1 MRKFLHQIRVKML
14 LLVILPLLFGE
25 IAVGQIS
32 VTTTNTFL
40 NNNGSGTVTFN
51 LQNTNNFPI
60 IIQEI
65 HGVIGATTTA
75 NAEVY
80 FNNTPLSG
88 PPSAF
93 TTANGW
99 NLVASGTVSATANT
113 TTTVTQ
119 PFFTGL
125 SLIVPPSTTIGVAV
139 FATSQRYFTHPG
151 PVTIDSAGGVR
162 IITGTN
168 IGYGGNTPPTAP
180 TINPRGWIGTIK
192 FIPAIPCSGTPYPG
206 NAITSS
212 AVVCASQNFTLSL
225 ANDSI
230 RQNLSYQWLSSSSGL
245 PGTYSPMT
253 NDTLRNIV
261 KSQAATT
268 WYRCMVSCGT
278 SSDTSTAI
286 LVSTPVGSMSGAYT
300 VNPALPVSSTNFHAL
315 QHIITA
321 MNCNGIT
328 GPVTIDIPSSVGVL
342 NEQISFGNITGTSA
356 SNTITI
362 NGHGNSILG
371 TGSPLV
377 SFSGTKFVIWDS
389 LNIIG
394 SSTFGGFGVYLGN
407 ISENITIRNST
418 INAGNTA
425 TGTANAGI
433 VVSGSSTTATTA
445 GNNAKNV
452 TIENNRII
460 GGYYGIT
467 LMGTASYLNNSGHKI
482 LNNEI
487 KDFYLYGIYLANTDT
502 TLIEGNDISRLNR
515 SVFTTFYGIY
525 GTTTRNTKIRKNK
538 IHDSGPG
545 SYTAY
550 PIYLTT
556 SANTANFET
565 DIINNSIYNIT
576 TTGTLYGIYLL
587 GTVTHFRIFHNT
599 VHDNTDG
606 STGARRNLFISVAP
620 NNTIV
625 RNNIFSMTGSGSGAK
640 FNIYI
645 TTTSASFISNNNN
658 FFMGATA
665 GTNNMGY
672 WTANRANLAAWTTA
686 TAFDANSRN
695 FNPVFYNELQG
706 NLLPLSGSIDSLGT
720 NVGVL
725 TDINGISRNATF
737 PDAGAY
743 EFVGVNS
750 DLELTSSQLIYA
762 SGCSGTNDTLKVK
775 IKNAIGSNLNLAT
788 TPIMVKYQI
797 TGPFSVTDSVLLNTG
812 SLLTNEEKEF
822 VLSGSIN
829 RSIPGNYQALVYIP
843 YSTENNLTINDTIR
857 FLAPP
862 SISGNLSVTIGSGS
876 YPTLQSLFD
885 SLAFR
890 GVCGPLN
897 ININPSAATFNSN
910 VVIWPIPGAS
920 PTNKITING
929 KGNTITT
936 AVSPMVRLNGAKH
949 IIWDSLNLSPAAG
962 FVGIGMSLG
971 LQCDDITIQNSTI
984 NVGTTST
991 ATTNAGIVFSGT
1003 PTTATTAG
1011 NNARNIKILNNQIIG
1026 GYYGISMFGEAS
1038 YANNFGHV
1046 IKGNRIADFYLYGIY
1061 ANQADGMIIDSNDI
1075 NRATRGTVSTFYGYY
1090 GVSTRN
1096 VKLTRNK
1103 IHDAGLG
1110 SYTAYP
1116 IWFSTSV
1123 NNSGQESEIINNAV
1137 YNINTTG
1144 LTYGLYLS
1152 GTTERFKIYH
1162 NTIEVDGNG
1171 TGTKR
1176 AAFFSVAPN
1185 NVDVKNNILSV
1196 NGNGSGA
1203 KHVVYVTTT
1212 SGTFS
1217 SNNNAL
1223 FMGTTTGTNAIGYWN
1238 TDQTTLAA
1246 WQTATGRDSLSSSS
1260 NPVFTDLANGNFT
1273 PLSINID
1280 NIGTYVNVD
1289 TDINGNTR
1297 PIGTPDVGATEFTG
1311 VNGDIGLVGAS
1322 IYRSSQCYSTSDTL
1336 KFTILNVIGATIDFN
1351 VDPCT
1356 IVYQISGPVP
1366 AVDSVIVNSG
1376 TLAANSSLTIT
1387 NTNANLSMP
1396 GNYALNAYIRPNAV
1410 NFAQNNDTLPAPFLV
1425 EVKPILSVSPKT
1437 GIANSPTDTFIL
1449 KATSPLF
1456 PNGGAIFTEVCHWR
1470 LATGAAPLGGW
1481 PAYMLAD
1488 DYVEITG
1495 LPNASLAGYTME
1507 EWTGTTLQHSVTFP
1521 TGTVFSPNGTMII
1534 ATGQLGSSVP
1544 SPSNFYYHSGNTV
1557 THSSTG
1563 DIRGYILKSPSGTIV
1578 DVTTYGAYTFPAASG
1593 VTSADWTGSTP
1604 AVSSAGNKLTGPD
1617 INAGTNWVTAA
1628 GTFLQNPNA
1637 QNPGVPAPVPGS
1649 MTGFNWYFAG
1659 LPIDTN
1665 ANIKVGPYTTAGI
1678 YEYVAV
1684 YSTVCG
1690 IYTDTVRITA
1700 TANVP
1705 VLLSK
1710 FSASKVTDDVVLD
1723 WETSLEINNNYFEV
1737 ERSLDNRNFTSIGKV
1752 KGHGN
1757 SSKLNRYQFIDANAI
1772 EQLASSA
1779 SVYYRLR
1786 QVDFDGSFEYSPIRV
1801 VSLHHSNALQVSVQ
1815 PNPNKGVFNLH
1826 LEGMNEDEMVRVELI
1841 DMFGNVV
1848 YQTEQNS
1855 ANHTITIEANLA
1867 AGVYTA
1873 IVKAGENFETIRV
1886 LVQ

>member
-1 MRKFLHQIRVKML
+1 MKKFLYQMRVKML
-14 LLVILPLLFGE
+14 LLVVLPLLFGE
-25 IAVGQIS
+25 IIIGQIS

-93 TTANGW
+93 TAANGW
-99 NLVASGTVSATANT
+99 NLMASGTVSATANT

-125 SLIVPPSTTIGVAV
+125 SLIVPANTTIGVAV

-151 PVTIDSAGGVR
+151 PTTIDSAGGVR

-180 TINPRGWIGTIK
+180 TINSRGWIGTIR
-192 FIPAIPCSGTPYPG
+192 FIPAIPCSGTPFPG
-206 NAITSS
+206 NATTSS

-230 RQNLSYQWLSSSSGL
+230 RQNLRYQWLSSSSGL

-268 WYRCMVSCGT
+268 WYRCMVTCGT
-278 SSDTSTAI
+278 SSDTSTAV
-286 LVSTPVGSMSGAYT
+286 LVNTPIGSMNGAYT
-300 VNPALPVSSTNFHAL
+300 VNPSLPVSSTNYHAL

-328 GPVTIDIPSSVGVL
+328 GPVTIDIPSGVGIL
-342 NEQISFGNITGTSA
+342 NEQISFGNISGTSA
-356 SNTITI
+356 TNTITI
-362 NGHGNSILG
+362 NGHGNSIVG

-418 INAGNTA
+418 INVGTVS

-433 VVSGSSTTATTA
+433 VVSGSTTTATTA
-445 GNNAKNV
+445 GNNAKNI

-460 GGYYGIT
+460 GGYYSIT

-482 LNNEI
+482 LHNEI

-502 TLIEGNDISRLNR
+502 TIIEGNDISRLNR

-538 IHDSGPG
+538 IHDSGID

-556 SANTANFET
+556 SANTLNFET
-565 DIINNSIYNIT
+565 EIINNAIYNIS

-587 GTVTHFRIFHNT
+587 GSVTHFKIHHNT

-620 NNTIV
+620 NNTSV

-640 FNIYI
+640 FNVYI
-645 TTTSASFISNNNN
+645 TTTSLSFLSNNNN

-672 WTANRANLAAWTTA
+672 WTANRATLAAWTTA
-686 TAFDANSRN
+686 SAMDAGSKNLD
-695 FNPVFYNELQG
+695 PVFYNASNG
-706 NLLPLSGSIDSLGT
+706 NLLPLSGSIDSLGL

-725 TDINGISRNATF
+725 TDINGNPRNTSF
-737 PDAGAY
+737 PDAGAF

-750 DLELTSSQLIYA
+750 DLEVVSSQLIYA
-762 SGCSGTNDTLKVK
+762 SGCSGTNDTLKVR
-775 IKNAIGSNLNLAT
+775 IKNSIGSNLNLAT
-788 TPIMVKYQI
+788 NPIMVKYQI
-797 TGPFSVTDSVLLNTG
+797 IGPFNVTDSTLLNIG
-812 SLLTNEEKEF
+812 SLAISEEKEF
-822 VLSGSIN
+822 ALSGSIN
-829 RSIPGNYQALVYIP
+829 RSIPGNYQALVYLP
-843 YSTENNLTINDTIR
+843 YSAENNLTLNDTVR

-862 SISGNLSVTIGSGS
+862 SISGNLNVTIGTGS

-885 SLAFR
+885 TLAFR

-897 ININPSAATFNSN
+897 ININPSAGVFNTN
-910 VVIWPIPGAS
+910 LVISPIPGTS
-920 PTNKITING
+920 PINRITING
-929 KGNTITT
+929 KGNTIST
-936 AVSPMVRLNGAKH
+936 AISPMVRLNGVKH
-949 IIWDSLNLSPAAG
+949 LVWDSLNISPAAG

-971 LQCDDITIQNSTI
+971 QQCDDITIQNSTI
-984 NVGTTST
+984 NVGITST

-1003 PTTATTAG
+1003 PTTAATAG

-1026 GYYGISMFGEAS
+1026 GYYSIALNGEAT
-1038 YANNFGHV
+1038 YANNFGHI
-1046 IKGNRIADFYLYGIY
+1046 IKGNKIRDFYVYGIY
-1061 ANQADGMIIDSNDI
+1061 ASQADNIIIDSNDI
-1075 NRATRGTVSTFYGYY
+1075 NRATRGTITTFYGYY

-1103 IHDAGLG
+1103 IHDAGVG

-1123 NNSGQESEIINNAV
+1123 NNSGQESEIINNAI

-1144 LTYGLYLS
+1144 LTYGLYFS
-1152 GTTERFKIYH
+1152 GTTDRFKIYH
-1162 NTIEVDGNG
+1162 NTVEIDGNG
-1171 TGTKR
+1171 TGAKR
-1176 AAFFSVAPN
+1176 AAFYAVAPN
-1185 NVDVKNNILSV
+1185 NVDVKNNIFSI
-1196 NGNGSGA
+1196 NGNGTGA
-1203 KHVVYVTTT
+1203 KHVIYVATV
-1212 SGTFS
+1212 SGSFS

-1223 FMGTTTGTNAIGYWN
+1223 FMGSTTGTNAIGFW
-1238 TDQTTLAA
+1238 TADQTTLAA
-1246 WQTATGRDSLSSSS
+1246 WQTASGRDSLSSSS
-1260 NPVFTDLANGNFT
+1260 NPVYTNLANGNFT

-1297 PIGTPDVGATEFTG
+1297 PISTPDVGATEFTG
-1311 VNGDIGLVGAS
+1311 LNGDIGLVGAS
-1322 IYRSSQCYSTSDTL
+1322 LLRSSLCYSTSDTL
-1336 KFTILNVIGATIDFN
+1336 RMTISNIIGAAIDFSVN
-1351 VDPCT
+1351 PCT
-1356 IVYQISGPVP
+1356 IVYQISGPVNT
-1366 AVDSVIVNSG
+1366 VDSVIINTG

-1387 NTNANLSMP
+1387 NTNANLSIP

-1410 NFAQNNDTLPAPFLV
+1410 NFALNNDTLPAPFLV
-1425 EVKPILSVSPKT
+1425 EVKPIISVSPKT
-1437 GIANSPTDTFIL
+1437 GIANSPTDSFIIT
-1449 KATSPLF
+1449 ASSPLF

-1521 TGTVFSPNGTMII
+1521 TGTIFSPNGTMII

-1544 SPSNFYYHSGNTV
+1544 SPTNFYYHSGNTV

-1563 DIRGYILKSPSGTIV
+1563 DLRGYVLKSPSGAIV

-1637 QNPGVPAPVPGS
+1637 QNPGVPAPVPGN
-1649 MTGFNWYFAG
+1649 MTGFSWYFAG

-1665 ANIKVGPYTTAGI
+1665 ASIKVGPFTTAGV
-1678 YEYVAV
+1678 YHYVAL

-1690 IYTDTVRITA
+1690 IFTDTVKITA

-1710 FSASKVTDDVVLD
+1710 FTANKVSNDILLD
-1723 WETSLEINNNYFEV
+1723 WETSLEINNSYFDV
-1737 ERSLDNRNFTSIGKV
+1737 ERSVDNVNFTSIGKV

-1757 SSKLNRYQFIDANAI
+1757 SSKLNRYQFTDVNAVADL
-1772 EQLASSA
+1772 EAYSSA
-1779 SVYYRLR
+1779 YYRLK
-1786 QVDFDGSFEYSPIRV
+1786 QVDFDGSFEYSPMRV
-1801 VSLHHSNALQVSVQ
+1801 VYFNAFNNIKLSVQ
-1815 PNPNKGVFNLH
+1815 PNPNKGVFTLH
-1826 LEGMNEDEMVRVELI
+1826 LEGVNETELVSVQLI
-1841 DMFGNVV
+1841 DMYGNVV
-1848 YQTEQNS
+1848 YHTEQNIHHQ
-1855 ANHTITIEANLA
+1855 AMTIEANIA
-1867 AGVYTA
+1867 SGVYTA
-1873 IVKAGENFETIRV
+1873 LVKVGENFDTIRI